1 MRKHDHSTA
10 FGLICGAMVIAI
22 SAIWG
27 KKDIRSA
34 LLLFYDVP
42 SIFIVLGGSL
52 CAIVVA
58 FQWDTLKSVPSIL
71 KNAFL
76 DKQLPKKKTIELF
89 VELSKQ
95 ARRSGILSLENSM
108 EKITD
113 KYTKSGI
120 MLVIDGTNE
129 ETLRRIKTLEIENT
143 AERHKKCI
151 QLFRLWANLAPSFG
165 MLGTFMGLIQMMGN
179 FQDMSKFSAA
189 FATVLV
195 TSFYGVILANLV
207 FSPLA
212 NKLDIKNS
220 EEINRMQMVLE
231 GIIGIQTGISPRIM
245 EDNLKA
251 FLSPSEKLGYELVD
265 IKNLKSRGDEKVKNH
280 VA

>member
-1 MRKHDHSTA
+1 MKKHDHCTA
-10 FGLICGAMVIAI
+10 FGLICGIMVIAI

-27 KKDIRSA
+27 KKDIWGS
-34 LLLFYDVP
+34 LILFYDVP
-42 SIFIVLGGSL
+42 SIFIVMCGSF
-52 CAIVVA
+52 CAVIVS
-58 FQWDTLKSVPSIL
+58 FQWDTIKSVPSIL

-76 DKQLPKKKTIELF
+76 NKQLSKKEIVTLF
-89 VELSKQ
+89 VDYSKE
-95 ARRSGILSLENSM
+95 ARRAGILALEDSVNKVHDS
-108 EKITD
+108 
-113 KYTKSGI
+113 YLKSG
-120 MLVIDGTNE
+120 MLLVIDGADE
-129 ETLRRIKTLEIENT
+129 ETVRRIKTLEIEKT
-143 AERHKKCI
+143 IERHKKCI

-179 FQDMSKFSAA
+179 FSDMSKFSSA

-220 EEINRMQMVLE
+220 EETNRMEMILE
-231 GIIGIQTGISPRIM
+231 GIIGIRSGLSPRVM
-245 EDNLKA
+245 QDNLKA
-251 FLSPSEKLGYELVD
+251 FLSPSEKLDIELIN
-265 IKNLKSRGDEKVKNH
+265 IKNFKDMKRDSKND